1 MKFVNN
7 LTIQNMKA
15 TCEITLS
22 SVKVLDG
29 FLSKAILKAKSR
41 KISSLNLKERS
52 YALLVVK
59 TTQRNSS
66 LQIPEPPASKAN
78 LKKILTLTVF

>member
-1 MKFVNN
+1 
-7 LTIQNMKA
+7 MKA
-15 TCEITLS
+15 TCEITLFAE
-22 SVKVLDG
+22 KVLHG

-41 KISSLNLKERS
+41 KMLSLNLKERS
-52 YALLVVK
+52 YALLMVE

-78 LKKILTLTVF
+78 LKKNF

>member
-1 MKFVNN
+1 
-7 LTIQNMKA
+7 MKA

-22 SVKVLDG
+22 SVKVLHG

-41 KISSLNLKERS
+41 KILSLNLKKRS
-52 YALLVVK
+52 YALLMVK
-59 TTQRNSS
+59 TTPRNSS

-78 LKKILTLTVF
+78 LKKNSDFNCFLKH